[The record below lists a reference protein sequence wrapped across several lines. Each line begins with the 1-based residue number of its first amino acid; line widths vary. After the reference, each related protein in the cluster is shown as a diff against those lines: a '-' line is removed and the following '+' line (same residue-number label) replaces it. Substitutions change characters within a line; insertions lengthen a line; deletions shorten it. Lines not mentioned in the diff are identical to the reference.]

1 MWKVAEFGKLVG
13 VSGSTLRR
21 WESEGKLIPD
31 RTLGNQRLYSESHLN
46 TARNLKTGKTPPSRV
61 IVYCRVSSTG
71 QKQDLLRQVQAMEQF
86 CLAQGVAITDSIQ
99 EVGGGLNFKRPK
111 FLQIVQWAILGEVR
125 VLYVAHKDRLCRFGF
140 ELVEQILQW
149 NGGTVIVANA
159 ESLSPYEE
167 LTQDLL
173 SIIHCFSSRLYGLR
187 KYKAKVKNIIE
198 GIDPCADSA
207 ILNQESNS
215 KEV

>member
-1 MWKVAEFGKLVG
+1 MWKVAEFAKLVG

-21 WESEGKLIPD
+21 WESEGRLIPD

-86 CLAQGVAITDSIQ
+86 CLAQGVAITDSVQ

-111 FLQIVQWAILGEVR
+111 FLQIVQWAMLGEVR

-149 NGGTVIVANA
+149 NGGTVVVANA
-159 ESLSPYEE
+159 ESLSPHEE

-173 SIIHCFSSRLYGLR
+173 SIIHCFSSRLYSLR
-187 KYKAKVKNIIE
+187 KYKAKVKNIVD
-198 GIDPCADSA
+198 GVDPCVDSA
-207 ILNQESNS
+207 ILNQTGNSNQD
-215 KEV
+215 

>member
-1 MWKVAEFGKLVG
+1 MWKVAEFAKLVG

-21 WESEGKLIPD
+21 WESEGKLIPQ
-31 RTLGNQRLYSESHLN
+31 RTLGNQRIYSESHLN
-46 TARNLKTGKTPPSRV
+46 AARNLKTGKTPPSRV
-61 IVYCRVSSTG
+61 IVYCRVSSAG

-111 FLQIVQWAILGEVR
+111 FLQIVQWAMLGEIR

-140 ELVEQILQW
+140 ELVEQILLW
-149 NGGTVIVANA
+149 NGGTIIVANA

-173 SIIHCFSSRLYGLR
+173 SIIQCFSSRLQGLR
-187 KYKAKVKNIIE
+187 KYQAKVKKIVE
-198 GIDPCADSA
+198 GVDPCCEST
-207 ILNQESNS
+207 ILSQVSNS
-215 KEV
+215 KKV

>member
-1 MWKVAEFGKLVG
+1 MWKVAEFAKLVG

-21 WESEGKLIPD
+21 WESEGKLIPQ
-31 RTLGNQRLYSESHLN
+31 RTLGNQRIYSESHLN
-46 TARNLKTGKTPPSRV
+46 AARNLKTGKTPPSRV
-61 IVYCRVSSTG
+61 IVYCRVSSAG

-111 FLQIVQWAILGEVR
+111 FLQIVQWAMLGEIR

-140 ELVEQILQW
+140 ELVEQILLW
-149 NGGTVIVANA
+149 NGGTIIVANA

-173 SIIHCFSSRLYGLR
+173 SIIQCFSSRLQGLR
-187 KYKAKVKNIIE
+187 KYQAKVKKIVE
-198 GIDPCADSA
+198 GVDPCCESA
-207 ILNQESNS
+207 ILGQVSNS
-215 KEV
+215 KKV